1 MELRPLHNVLVNLF
15 LALVPVLLSFG
26 IARGIRGQWRAQGR
40 VAWGLWT
47 PLLLV
52 WLAFLPNTCYLLT
65 EWRHYLETITQTQLF
80 FRAEQSRDGVFDLI
94 TETGF
99 YVFYS
104 GSGLLTFFLAVWPL
118 ERLARRRLGWWAWP
132 AKAGVFTLCA
142 LGVFLGLLPRL
153 NTWNLLP
160 AQGLLRVLH
169 TARDVV
175 ARPVLMGLV
184 LGFGAI
190 LWVLYSLFD
199 IWMDGA
205 AWRLRVRRERRS
217 PRPGASLPG
226 DTVAGDPASE
236 EGVWHHASL

>member
-1 MELRPLHNVLVNLF
+1 MELRPLHNVLWNLF
-15 LALVPVLLSFG
+15 LALVPVLLSFV

-40 VAWGLWT
+40 VRWGLWT
-47 PLLLV
+47 PPLLV

-80 FRAEQSRDGVFDLI
+80 FRAEQSKDAVFDLI
-94 TETGF
+94 LATGF

-132 AKAGVFTLCA
+132 AKALVFTLCA
-142 LGVFLGLLPRL
+142 LGVFLGLLPRF
-153 NTWNLLP
+153 NSWDLLH
-160 AQGLLRVLH
+160 ARGLRMVLH
-169 TARDVV
+169 TAQDVV
-175 ARPVLMGLV
+175 TRPVLMGLII
-184 LGFGAI
+184 GFGAI

-205 AWRLRVRRERRS
+205 AWRLHVRRERR
-217 PRPGASLPG
+217 GARGAAS
-226 DTVAGDPASE
+226 AASAEDPASE